1 MKRKLILLAV
11 TVILTNL
18 LALPVFAEDV
28 PPVDANASSQT
39 EISLSAFF
47 TEEQL
52 RAIGPETENL
62 LKEQLS
68 GFATKEAL
76 EREVAFLKKLLDERV
91 AKIKQEAVQ
100 ENDESI
106 EKDFAKLNRRLF
118 NALRLRRL
126 KSIIQWRRDQIQRM
140 QDLKGKARRARLAE
154 IKAEQ
159 LRRRTMLN
167 ELISVVKQNRPI
179 VVNVDSVD
187 AANNSILTTRGNPDV
202 KVAILI
208 TEKTLLTKLD
218 VEGKR
223 VAAVLS
229 DFKTGDRIM
238 AIVRDTEKQSEL
250 TGINVMNI
258 TKPAAAQ

>member
-1 MKRKLILLAV
+1 MKRKFILLAV

-18 LALPVFAEDV
+18 LALPVLAE
-28 PPVDANASSQT
+28 AQT
-39 EISLSAFF
+39 TLNLSAFF

-52 RAIGPETENL
+52 RAIGPETEDL

-106 EKDFAKLNRRLF
+106 EKDFSKLNRRLF

-126 KSIIQWRRDQIQRM
+126 KSIIQWRRDQMQRM

-167 ELISVVKQNRPI
+167 DLISVIKQNRPI

-187 AANNSILTTRGNPDV
+187 AANNKILTTRGNPDV

-223 VAAVLS
+223 VAAVLA
-229 DFKTGDRIM
+229 DFKAGDRIM
-238 AIVRDTEKQSEL
+238 AIVRDTENQGEL
-250 TGINVMNI
+250 LGVNVMNI
-258 TKPAAAQ
+258 TK